1 MSGSGLQTW
10 VEQALSGEYM
20 QNEQRAQRALPMR
33 GMPQP
38 SRESVLSLPDVHISR
53 HPVIEHKMMALRDK
67 DTSPPDFYRLVRELG
82 TLLAYEATADLR
94 TQPARVDTP
103 LEPVEGRRLAGGIG
117 IMPVLRAGLGLA
129 EGFRSVLPD
138 APVWHLGLR
147 RDERTLEPIEYYN
160 QLARAV
166 NLQVCYAVDP
176 MLATGGSA
184 IDALNILKRY
194 GVPHLRYVGLIAAPY
209 GLGKLREAH
218 PDVPVY
224 LAALDERLDER
235 GFICPGLG
243 DAGDRQFGT
252 L

>member
-1 MSGSGLQTW
+1 MSGSGSQTW
-10 VEQALSGEYM
+10 VEQAPSGEYM

>member
-1 MSGSGLQTW
+1 
-10 VEQALSGEYM
+10 M
-20 QNEQRAQRALPMR
+20 QNEGTSQRALPMR
-33 GMPQP
+33 GVPQP

-53 HPVIEHKMMALRDK
+53 HPVIEHKMTALRDRE
-67 DTSPPDFYRLVRELG
+67 TTAPDFYRLVRELG

-94 TQPARVDTP
+94 TQTVQIQTP
-103 LEPVEGRRLAGGIG
+103 LEPTDGQRLAGGVG

-166 NLQVCYAVDP
+166 NLQVCFAVDP

-184 IDALNILKRY
+184 IDALNIVKRY

-209 GLGKLREAH
+209 GLQKLREAH
-218 PDVPVY
+218 PDVPIY

>member
-1 MSGSGLQTW
+1 
-10 VEQALSGEYM
+10 M
-20 QNEQRAQRALPMR
+20 QNEGTARGPLPMR
-33 GMPQP
+33 GVPQP
-38 SRESVLSLPDVHISR
+38 ARESVLSLPDVHISQ
-53 HPVIEHKMMALRDK
+53 HPVIEHKITALRDRE
-67 DTSPPDFYRLVRELG
+67 TLAPDFYRLVRELG
-82 TLLAYEATADLR
+82 TLLAYEATADLH
-94 TQPARVDTP
+94 TQPARIETP
-103 LEPVEGRRLAGGIG
+103 LEPTEGQRLAGGVG

-184 IDALNILKRY
+184 IDALNIVKRY

-209 GLGKLREAH
+209 GLLKLREAH
-218 PDVPVY
+218 PDVPIY
-224 LAALDERLDER
+224 LAALDDHLDDR
-235 GFICPGLG
+235 GYICPGLG

>member
-1 MSGSGLQTW
+1 
-10 VEQALSGEYM
+10 
-20 QNEQRAQRALPMR
+20 MR
-33 GMPQP
+33 GVPQP

-53 HPVIEHKMMALRDK
+53 HPVIEHKMTALRDRE
-67 DTSPPDFYRLVRELG
+67 TAPPDFYQLVRELG

-94 TQPARVDTP
+94 TQTVGIETP
-103 LEPVEGRRLAGGIG
+103 LEPTQGQRLAGGVG

-160 QLARAV
+160 QLARAE

-184 IDALNILKRY
+184 IDALNIVKRY

-209 GLGKLREAH
+209 GLQKLREAH
-218 PDVPVY
+218 PDVPIY
-224 LAALDERLDER
+224 LAALDDHLDER
-235 GFICPGLG
+235 GYICPGLG